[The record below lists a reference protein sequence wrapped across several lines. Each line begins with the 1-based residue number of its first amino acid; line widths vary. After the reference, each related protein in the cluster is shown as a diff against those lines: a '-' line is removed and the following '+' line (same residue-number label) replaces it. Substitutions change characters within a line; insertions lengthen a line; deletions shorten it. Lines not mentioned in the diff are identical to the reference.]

1 MARRGEGI
9 EDRLFEA
16 RPAVVSNNLFVGVH
30 GKPPRFSGRSGL
42 HCGGTTARETKPMR
56 IPFINGRPKATPEE
70 TKASATAGLIAF
82 QTHGAPAW
90 TPRDYAALAREGYAK
105 NAVVYRCVRMI
116 AEAAASAPWLLYDG
130 AAELDEH
137 PLLALLARPN
147 RRQAG
152 RDFRETLFGHLLVS
166 GNAYVEAVVAGSD
179 GFGDAGGAPSELHA
193 LRPDRMKVVPG
204 PDGWPVAFEY
214 TVGGRTVRFNDP
226 GEGRL
231 SPVLHLAQFHPLNDH
246 YGFAPIEAA
255 AVALDIHNA
264 AGAWNKALLDNAA
277 RPSGAL
283 VYRTREGGNLSADQ
297 YERLKAEL
305 ETGFSGARNAGRPL
319 LLEGGL
325 DWKALSLTPKD
336 MDFLAAKNGAARE
349 IALAFGVP
357 PMLLGIPGDNTYAN
371 YQEANRAFWRQ
382 TVLPL
387 CGRLAEALT
396 AWLAPAYGDGLRLWF
411 DADQIEALA
420 SEREALWGRVAAAD
434 FLTVDEKR
442 AAVGYGPVE
451 DSEGMGR

>member
-1 MARRGEGI
+1 MRLSLFDRRPPAQPRTQP
-9 EDRLFEA
+9 DEA
-16 RPAVVSNNLFVGVH
+16 
-30 GKPPRFSGRSGL
+30 
-42 HCGGTTARETKPMR
+42 
-56 IPFINGRPKATPEE
+56 
-70 TKASATAGLIAF
+70 KASATAALIAF
-82 QTHGAPAW
+82 QAHGQPVW
-90 TPRDYAALAREGYAK
+90 TPRDYGALAREGYAK
-105 NAVVYRCVRMI
+105 NAIVYRCVRMI

-166 GNAYVEAVVAGSD
+166 GNAYVEAVVAAPD
-179 GFGDAGGAPSELHA
+179 GFGPAEGEPRELHA

-204 PDGWPVAFEY
+204 GDGWPVAYEY
-214 TVGGRTVRFNDP
+214 AVGGRTVRFADP

-231 SPVLHLAQFHPLNDH
+231 SPILHLAQFHPLNDH

-283 VYRTREGGNLSADQ
+283 VYQTKEGGNLSADQ
-297 YERLKAEL
+297 FDRLKAEL

-336 MDFLAAKNGAARE
+336 MDFMAAKDGAARE

-371 YQEANRAFWRQ
+371 YRQANLAFWRQ

-396 AWLAPAYGDGLRLWF
+396 AWLAPAFGGGGPGEGLRLWF

-434 FLTVDEKR
+434 FLTVNEKR
-442 AAVGYGPVE
+442 AAVGYAPVDGGDGAGPL
-451 DSEGMGR
+451 GG

>member
-1 MARRGEGI
+1 
-9 EDRLFEA
+9 
-16 RPAVVSNNLFVGVH
+16 
-30 GKPPRFSGRSGL
+30 
-42 HCGGTTARETKPMR
+42 MR

-105 NAVVYRCVRMI
+105 NAIVYRCVRMI

-130 AAELDEH
+130 AAELDDH

-166 GNAYVEAVVAGSD
+166 GNAYVEAVVAGPD
-179 GFGDAGGAPSELHA
+179 GFGDAGGAPRELHA

-231 SPVLHLAQFHPLNDH
+231 SPVLHMAQFHPLNDH

-411 DADQIEALA
+411 DADQIEALS

-434 FLTVDEKR
+434 FLTVNEKR